1 MQLSG
6 RLKATTLGDLLGA
19 LFRGRATGTLE
30 LVEMNERAHRIHVAD
45 GLVTAVEVDR
55 ACASLGEILQ
65 REEGLDDDTLRRSLL
80 RALASQRLHG
90 EVLIKDFRVDPS
102 VVDRALRTQALLRL
116 RMLEVLSDA
125 RVSFHVTMRAPRSA
139 RTETPLGPSDF
150 LTGRLRARDRVAESG
165 TFPSSSRARPL
176 TPRAFDSVRTA
187 SLRALGLEPSACE
200 DEVKRAYRRLVRSIH
215 PDLHPTATTEE
226 KRGLAARFSEVTAAY
241 RALVA

>member
-30 LVEMNERAHRIHVAD
+30 LVETNERTHRVHVAD

-65 REEGLDDDTLRRSLL
+65 RDEGLDDDTLRRSLL

-90 EVLIKDFRVDPS
+90 EVLIKDFRVSPS

-116 RMLEVLSDA
+116 KMLEVLSDA
-125 RVSFHVTMRAPRSA
+125 RVSFHVTMRAPRCA
-139 RTETPLGPSDF
+139 QTDAPLGTSDF
-150 LTGRLRARDRVAESG
+150 LVGRPRARDRVAESG
-165 TFPSSSRARPL
+165 TFPSTSRARAPI
-176 TPRAFDSVRTA
+176 TRAVDSRRAA
-187 SLRALGLEPSACE
+187 SLRALGLDPSAGE
-200 DEVKRAYRRLVRSIH
+200 DEVKQAYRRLVRTLH
-215 PDLHPTATTEE
+215 PDLHPTATAEE
-226 KRGLAARFSEVTAAY
+226 KRGLSARFSEVTTAY